1 MNEVLVRFN
10 ELSPD
15 TKLALIAFLKA
26 DYIPVVYFNNN
37 DTSRTSESA
46 SVKSKDRQSLSQ
58 KIIHQ
63 MSHLSGRA
71 SSAED
76 VSQKQRPPL
85 SVQVSRTMSEG
96 HVRFD
101 VRLCC

>member
-46 SVKSKDRQSLSQ
+46 SVKSKSLSQ

-85 SVQVSRTMSEG
+85 SVQVSRNMSEG